1 MSQDPFTSL
10 ARGVANAQVG
20 SMRTPKDQRQT
31 TAVIILGIIS
41 VAALLLVA
49 NGASA
54 SAVKDVL
61 AIVFPPL
68 VAIAAQAE
76 RKK

>member
-1 MSQDPFTSL
+1 MSQDYFSSL
-10 ARGVANAQVG
+10 ARGGVSAQVEA
-20 SMRTPKDQRQT
+20 MRTPKNQRQT
-31 TAVIILGIIS
+31 IAVAILGIIS

-49 NGASA
+49 NGTP
-54 SAVKDVL
+54 AVAVRDIL

-68 VAIAAQAE
+68 VAIAAQSE